1 MKHVFRLLLCALAAC
16 SVVVGET
23 PTETIAVVTTT
34 TSSTTSTTVAAT
46 PVTTPPPKRVCTPV
60 GGGTAPIAT
69 GSVAG
74 DALALSREI
83 FPCAD
88 HAVVVAETNLDE
100 IAVAAQLAAALGGP
114 LLHPHPELAGELERL
129 DPLTVHLMGGVEVDT
144 PVDAGLL
151 RPGVPEAVALAR
163 NTLGATGDVPSHRF
177 PMPRRSSRPSGG
189 SQCAIVWWSPR
200 TPQNQR
206 RRPFPLLRRS
216 TRSPSSAGSPPLP
229 GPNSPGWFQLL
240 SPCPSFRR
248 RPRDMRLAPRLW
260 RMTRPT
266 SSATPKS
273 EPLSPGGPH
282 PPSATWAPSP
292 PPRRGRSTR

>member
-23 PTETIAVVTTT
+23 PTETISVVTTT

-46 PVTTPPPKRVCTPV
+46 PVTTPPPQRVCTPV

-100 IAVAAQLAAALGGP
+100 VAVAAQLAAALGGP

-144 PVDAGLL
+144 PADAGLL
-151 RPGVPEAVALAR
+151 RPGHPRSGRSGPKHPGCDWRCPPPTRSRCIDGRRDHRGPDSARSCGGPPER
-163 NTLGATGDVPSHRF
+163 
-177 PMPRRSSRPSGG
+177 RRSNYDDRSRCSG
-189 SQCAIVWWSPR
+189 
-200 TPQNQR
+200 
-206 RRPFPLLRRS
+206 
-216 TRSPSSAGSPPLP
+216 
-229 GPNSPGWFQLL
+229 
-240 SPCPSFRR
+240 
-248 RPRDMRLAPRLW
+248 
-260 RMTRPT
+260 
-266 SSATPKS
+266 
-273 EPLSPGGPH
+273 
-282 PPSATWAPSP
+282 
-292 PPRRGRSTR
+292 